1 MRRLIDLNYR
11 VLERARHR
19 GALEVGSGPAT
30 AGDFAGLRGSR
41 QCLVVTYKRSG
52 EPVPTPVNFGLESD
66 RRLYFRSEPTSA
78 KVRRIRRDPRVRV
91 CPCDLRGKPTGT
103 ATVATARVVG
113 GADAERAD
121 AVLSANW
128 TAAMRLME
136 RGLDRLPIEMVYVE
150 VDAV

>member
-30 AGDFAGLRGSR
+30 ARDFAALRDSR

-52 EPVPTPVNFGLESD
+52 EAVPTPVNFGLESD

-78 KVRRIRRDPRVRV
+78 KVRRIQRDPRVRV
-91 CPCDLRGKPTGT
+91 CPCDMRGKPTGAT
-103 ATVATARVVG
+103 ATATARVVQ
-113 GADAERAD
+113 GAEAERAD

-128 TAAMRLME
+128 TTPMKLME
-136 RGLDRLPIEMVYVE
+136 RGLDRLPLEMVYVE
-150 VDAV
+150 VHPV